1 MSHGTCIRLVSCFTI
16 SVKTTTKPVPIV
28 SHMSAIPVLP
38 PQTRLVFNFDP
49 DDLEGAKLMADLLN
63 IPTNNFARHL
73 EWHLVNVSNGKVQ
86 VIAVPLSFMLDM
98 VKRAVSR
105 TRRATGINLQVLVA
119 VATILNNAKLPQTL

>member
-1 MSHGTCIRLVSCFTI
+1 
-16 SVKTTTKPVPIV
+16 
-28 SHMSAIPVLP
+28 MSATPVLP

-63 IPTNNFARHL
+63 TPTSNFARHL
-73 EWHLVNVSNGKVQ
+73 EWHLVNVSNGEVQ

-98 VKRAVSR
+98 VKRSVSR

-119 VATILNNAKLPQTL
+119 VATILNNAKFPQTL